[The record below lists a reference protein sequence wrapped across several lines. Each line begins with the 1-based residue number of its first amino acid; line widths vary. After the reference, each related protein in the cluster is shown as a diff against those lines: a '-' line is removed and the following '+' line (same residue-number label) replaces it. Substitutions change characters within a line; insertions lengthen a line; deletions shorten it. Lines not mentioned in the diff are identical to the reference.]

1 MEAKL
6 QSQKLIHSRRKIG
19 YTVNMPNTASPGKS
33 SSASWTRFHL
43 DLSTKA
49 DRLPFLFGG
58 ADTPP
63 RLVDFISRVG
73 YDGIRA

>member
-1 MEAKL
+1 MKGWSSMEAKL

-49 DRLPFLFGG
+49 DRLPLFVWRGG
-58 ADTPP
+58 YAAPP
-63 RLVDFISRVG
+63 G
-73 YDGIRA
+73 